1 MLNVCGN
8 LVFHCV
14 SSIALYCRIGV
25 LESIRCCVK
34 DYPIEVS
41 ILVIEAMHLLI
52 IGGSYQVGYV
62 LLLVQYRTGT
72 WYVSSIVE

>member
-1 MLNVCGN
+1 M
-8 LVFHCV
+8 
-14 SSIALYCRIGV
+14 

-41 ILVIEAMHLLI
+41 ILVIEAKHLLI